1 MLISKNAT
9 FARNIMYNTFLIMN
23 LISRKQALVAGACIA
38 FLIGGQ
44 VAPVFAADI
53 VNAAAATPSV
63 RSVTGTVVDQNG
75 DPIIG
80 ANVVVKGT
88 QNGTITDFD
97 GNFKLDAPQGAVL
110 EVSYI
115 GYITKE
121 VKADN
126 SSGRLKIQ
134 LEEDTKIIDEVVV
147 VGYGTQRKE
156 AVTGSVAS
164 VRGDIMREVPGADI
178 TQAMQGRVAGV
189 QMMQTSSKPGASMQ
203 IRIRG
208 TRSLQA
214 SNDPLIVL
222 DGIPFAGSIND
233 IDPNN
238 IKSMDILKDASA
250 TAIYGSRGANGVIL
264 ITTNN
269 GARGMA
275 PVVKYNMYVGAKT
288 NFARY
293 PMMNGPQYAK
303 LRSYTVVHN
312 SLDEDDS
319 IDTDWQ
325 DMYFKTG
332 FTTNQDFSVTGGSSS
347 NSYNVGAS
355 YFRDEATIP
364 TQNFN
369 RYAMHASLDQ
379 EIGKY
384 VKAGFSTNTNYSVTN
399 NANGSRLG
407 DVLALT
413 PIANPYNEDGSI
425 KEIITLPKD
434 SYWTPYRERV
444 ENLGDSYRDQ
454 TNAFGTYN
462 TFFGEVKA
470 PFLEGLKYR
479 INLGLNYRHNKYGSY
494 TGQGVFS
501 TTSSSSSVAD
511 NNNATT
517 WNWAVEHIL
526 SFDKAFGKHSF
537 NAVALYSAE
546 KTHYDAQAIHGK
558 DLPVDQHLWYNMG
571 NAENISVT
579 PGSQGYN
586 ESGLVSYMGRIMY
599 NYDEKYMASVTLRHD
614 ESSRLAK
621 GHRGHTYPA
630 VSLGWNM
637 SKENFLADVET
648 IENLKL
654 RVGYGETSN
663 QAIDPYKT
671 LGTLA
676 TIPYNF
682 GSTGYATGYNVSE
695 LPNSELGWEYSKTW
709 NFGVDFSLLKG
720 RLTGTAEY
728 YIQNTE
734 SILLPVSLPSTA
746 GVSQKM
752 ANIGKSRNKGFE
764 LSLNGVIFENKEGWS
779 WEAGVNFYCNR
790 NELTELSQIYDDSG
804 NMVKVDRDEGNGW
817 FVGHPINVVYDHE
830 KIGIWQKGEEELLN
844 IQEPGG
850 QVGMIKVKGG
860 YYTEKE
866 AAEGKIPEGKNVGDP
881 RPINDNYD
889 RQIIE
894 LDPSWEGG
902 FNTRVSYKNWDLSVV
917 ASFRHGGKLIS
928 TLYGSSGYLNMLNGR
943 RGNINVNYWTED
955 NPTNDYP
962 SPTTVSGDNPKYGS
976 TLAFFSG
983 SYLKFRTITLG
994 YNFKGD
1000 WMKKAGLKALRAYA
1014 TVTNPF
1020 VMFSPYH
1027 SESGMDPE
1035 TNSRG
1040 NENQASPAY
1049 GSKVLV
1055 VGYNTPTT
1063 RNYMFGLNIT
1073 F

>member
-1 MLISKNAT
+1 
-9 FARNIMYNTFLIMN
+9 MYNTFLIMN

-134 LEEDTKIIDEVVV
+134 LDEDTKIIDEVVV

-164 VRGDIMREVPGADI
+164 VKGDILREVPGADI

-189 QMMQTSSKPGASMQ
+189 QMMQSSSKPGASMQ

-208 TRSLQA
+208 TRSLNA

-269 GARGMA
+269 GSKGMA

-288 NFARY
+288 NFAKY
-293 PMMNGPQYAK
+293 PMMNGEKFAK
-303 LRSYTVVHN
+303 MRSLGSKHYKN

-319 IDTDWQ
+319 VNTDWQ
-325 DMYFKTG
+325 DMFFKTG
-332 FTTNQDFSVTGGSSS
+332 FTTNQDVSVTGGSSA
-347 NSYNVGAS
+347 NSYSVGAS

-369 RYAMHASLDQ
+369 RYAMHAGLDQ

-384 VKAGFSTNTNYSVTN
+384 VKAGFSTNTNYSITN
-399 NANGSRLG
+399 NANLG
-407 DVLALT
+407 IYNVLSASPL
-413 PIANPYNEDGSI
+413 INPYNEDGTL
-425 KEIITLPKD
+425 KEVVAMPEDKI
-434 SYWTPYRERV
+434 WTYTRDRV
-444 ENLGDSYRDQ
+444 ENLGDKYKDQ

-462 TFFGEVKA
+462 TFYGEVKA

-494 TGQGVFS
+494 TAQGVFS
-501 TTSSSSSVAD
+501 DSPSTASKGD
-511 NNNATT
+511 NNNTTT
-517 WNWAVEHIL
+517 WSWTVEHLL
-526 SFDKAFGKHSF
+526 SFDKTFGKHTF

-546 KTHYDAQAIHGK
+546 KYHSDAQSINGTNFRL
-558 DLPVDQHLWYNMG
+558 DEHLWYNMG
-571 NAENISVT
+571 NARNITVS
-579 PGSQGYN
+579 PDNQPYS

-599 NYDEKYMASVTLRHD
+599 NYDEKYMASVAVRRD
-614 ESSRLAK
+614 GSSRLAPSK
-621 GHRGHTYPA
+621 RWHTYPA

-637 SKENFLADVET
+637 AKESFLEDVDI

-654 RVGYGETSN
+654 RVGYGETAN

-671 LGTLA
+671 LGNLA
-676 TIPYNF
+676 RSPYNF
-682 GSTGYATGYNVSE
+682 GATGYDTGFYFNE
-695 LPNSELGWEYSKTW
+695 LPNVDLGWEYSKTW
-709 NFGVDFSLLKG
+709 NFGVDFSLLNG
-720 RLTGTAEY
+720 RLSGTAEY

-734 SILLPVSLPSTA
+734 NILLPEAYPGSA
-746 GVSQKM
+746 GISSRM
-752 ANIGKSRNKGFE
+752 SNIGKSRNKGFE
-764 LSLNGVIFENKEGWS
+764 LSLNGIIFENKDGWS

-790 NELTELSQIYDDSG
+790 NELTELSKTVDANG
-804 NMVKVDRDEGNGW
+804 NYVSVDRDEANGW
-817 FVGHPINVVYDHE
+817 FVGHPINVVYDYE

-844 IQEPGG
+844 IQESGG
-850 QVGMIKVKGG
+850 KVGMIKVKGG
-860 YYTEKE
+860 YDES
-866 AAEGKIPEGKNVGDP
+866 GNP
-881 RPINDNYD
+881 REINASD

-894 LDPSWEGG
+894 LDPAWEGG

-928 TLYGSSGYLNMLNGR
+928 TLYGSSGYLNMLTGR
-943 RGNINVNYWTED
+943 RGNIDVNYWTED

-962 SPTTVSGDNPKYGS
+962 SPAGPVNGDNPKYGS

-994 YNFKGD
+994 YNFKGE
-1000 WMKKAGLKALRAYA
+1000 WMKKAGLKNLRAYA

-1063 RNYMFGLNIT
+1063 RNYLFGLNVT